1 MQTNVRIPASV
12 ADISAYLHSAAR
24 LSQQAI
30 LGSVVTEIMRSGRSL
45 NRKAICSKLISRLQH
60 VTSPEEEQHYHEL
73 IGLLLEPQFSSQA

>member
-12 ADISAYLHSAAR
+12 SEISAYLHSAA
-24 LSQQAI
+24 LPSQQAI

-60 VTSPEEEQHYHEL
+60 VTTPEEEQHHHAL
-73 IGLLLEPQFSSQA
+73 IALLLERS